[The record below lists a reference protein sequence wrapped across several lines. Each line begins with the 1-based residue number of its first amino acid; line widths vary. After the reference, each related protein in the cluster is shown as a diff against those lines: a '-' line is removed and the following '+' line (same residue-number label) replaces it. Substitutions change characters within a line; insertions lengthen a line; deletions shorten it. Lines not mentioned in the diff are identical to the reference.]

1 MYTVPEKKK
10 KKNGGVAPVEVA
22 DMYSV
27 PDKTKKKQNEMVS
40 VCYNYLKVTFISW
53 YTF

>member
-10 KKNGGVAPVEVA
+10 KKNGGVAPPDVA

-27 PDKTKKKQNEMVS
+27 PDKTKKKQNEGVS
-40 VCYNYLKVTFISW
+40 LYSYVTSSLLAIIIS
-53 YTF
+53 